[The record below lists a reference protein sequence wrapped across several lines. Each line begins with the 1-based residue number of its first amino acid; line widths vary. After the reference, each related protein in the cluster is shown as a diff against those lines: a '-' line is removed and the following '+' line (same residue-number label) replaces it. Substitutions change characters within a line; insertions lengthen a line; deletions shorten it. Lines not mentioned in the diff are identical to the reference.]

1 MDDGSEPGELLSLT
15 TQIVAG
21 FVGGNTV
28 AASDLPML
36 ISSVFQALRLVGHV
50 EPAKVQEAPVP
61 AVPIK
66 KSVGRDYVICLE
78 DGKKLKMLK
87 RYLATRYRMTPAE
100 YRQRWGLPKDYP
112 MVAPAYAEARSQL
125 AKSIGLGRPR
135 KAVPSVAT
143 PTAMTPTRRAAGRR
157 KAALS
162 TA

>member
-1 MDDGSEPGELLSLT
+1 MDDGNDPRDLLRLT

-28 AASDLPML
+28 AASDLPAL
-36 ISSVFQALRLVGHV
+36 ITSAFQALRLAGQV
-50 EPAKVQEAPVP
+50 EPAKVPEAPVP

-66 KSVGRDYVICLE
+66 RSVGRDYVICLE

-87 RYLATRYRMTPAE
+87 RYLAIRYQMTPAE

-135 KAVPSVAT
+135 KAEPSVAA
-143 PTAMTPTRRAAGRR
+143 PAAMAPIRRAAGRR
-157 KAALS
+157 KAVAP
-162 TA
+162 TT